1 MISKQYIETLFKLK
15 KEFSN
20 KYYVNLHES
29 FDPRI
34 WLRSNEVKLELI
46 WPKNVIEEYEAF
58 ERGECRSLDFAFL
71 IYSDE
76 DKSNKLGRK
85 YFFTI
90 KYSPYTSQHS
100 SLIFYPKVYSHS
112 CYFYEFQTVSLG
124 KIYLTC
130 KHVYAALRE
139 VDAIAKRFSLPI
151 EQSYFYP
158 RSPFLKRKFEEI
170 EKSKEKAEAKLEKTF
185 RLLEEELYINELDSL
200 RRLNRRLRYLKKE

>member
-1 MISKQYIETLFKLK
+1 MISKQYIKTLLDLQ

-34 WLRSNEVKLELI
+34 WLRSREVKLELI
-46 WPKNVIEEYEAF
+46 WPKDVMKEYEAF
-58 ERGECRSLDFAFL
+58 QRGECKSLDFAFL
-71 IYSDE
+71 IFSNENKSDRLE
-76 DKSNKLGRK
+76 RI
-85 YFFTI
+85 YFLTI

-100 SLIFYPKVYSHS
+100 SLIFYPTVYSHS

-139 VDAIAKRFSLPI
+139 VDAIAKKLSLPI
-151 EQSYFYP
+151 GQSYFYP
-158 RSPFLKRKFEEI
+158 RNPFLSERFEKI
-170 EKSKEKAEAKLEKTF
+170 EKSKEKAEEKLKQTF
-185 RLLEEELYINELDSL
+185 KIIEEELLMSERKFLID
-200 RRLNRRLRYLKKE
+200 LNRRLKYLRKV

>member
-1 MISKQYIETLFKLK
+1 MVSKQYIQTLLNLQKY
-15 KEFSN
+15 FSS
-20 KYYVNLHES
+20 KYYVKLYES
-29 FDPRI
+29 FDPRR
-34 WLRSNEVKLELI
+34 WLRSKEVKLELI
-46 WPKNVIEEYEAF
+46 WPSDVMKEYEAF
-58 ERGECRSLDFAFL
+58 EKGKCKSLDFAFL
-71 IYSDE
+71 VLSDE
-76 DKSNKLGRK
+76 NNSDKLGRR
-85 YFFTI
+85 YFLTI
-90 KYSPYTSQHS
+90 KYSPYTSQRS

-139 VDAIAKRFSLPI
+139 VDAIAKRFSLPV

-158 RSPFLKRKFEEI
+158 RSPFLPRKFEEI
-170 EKSKEKAEAKLEKTF
+170 EKSKDKAEVKLERSF

>member
-1 MISKQYIETLFKLK
+1 MISNQYIQALLNLQKD
-15 KEFSN
+15 FS
-20 KYYVNLHES
+20 KRYYVSLDKS

-34 WLRSNEVKLELI
+34 WLRSKEVKLGLN
-46 WPKNVIEEYEAF
+46 WPKDVTKEYEAF
-58 ERGECRSLDFAFL
+58 KRGECKSLDFAFF
-71 IYSDE
+71 IFSNENKSDRLE
-76 DKSNKLGRK
+76 RR
-85 YFFTI
+85 YFLTI

-100 SLIFYPKVYSHS
+100 SLIFYPTVYSHS

-158 RSPFLKRKFEEI
+158 RSSFLQKRFEEI
-170 EKSKEKAEAKLEKTF
+170 ENSKEKAEVKLERTF
-185 RLLEEELYINELDSL
+185 KLLEEELLIKELEDL
-200 RRLNRRLRYLKKE
+200 RRLNRRLTYLRKE

>member
-1 MISKQYIETLFKLK
+1 MISKQYIQTLINLQKD
-15 KEFSN
+15 FSS
-20 KYYVNLHES
+20 KYYVNLYES
-29 FDPRI
+29 FDPRR
-34 WLRSNEVKLELI
+34 WLSSKEVKLELI
-46 WPKNVIEEYEAF
+46 WPKNVMEEYEAF
-58 ERGECRSLDFAFL
+58 EKGKCKSLDFAFL

-76 DKSNKLGRK
+76 DKSNKLERK
-85 YFFTI
+85 YFLTI
-90 KYSPYTSQHS
+90 KYSPYTSQLS

-158 RSPFLKRKFEEI
+158 RSPFLQRKFEEI